1 MCRPLAESEPTAR
14 LWPPDLKPEQ
24 TDLGNLLL
32 RSKLGTQ
39 CDASAGREPVGKPSP
54 VGFKGLD
61 QTVLLEPADR
71 DVQGAG
77 LKSDPGEFLDV
88 LGEPI
93 PVFGTPSQAGQPMSP
108 RPSGPP
114 G

>member
-1 MCRPLAESEPTAR
+1 
-14 LWPPDLKPEQ
+14 
-24 TDLGNLLL
+24 
-32 RSKLGTQ
+32 
-39 CDASAGREPVGKPSP
+39 
-54 VGFKGLD
+54 
-61 QTVLLEPADR
+61 
-71 DVQGAG
+71 